1 MGKTIVITGRG
12 GTGKTTFTALA
23 ARFLQGSKLL
33 IDADPDQCLGVML
46 GVDLPASGVRTVS
59 EALYEIQKGQLS
71 PQMKAMPLAEK
82 VEYLL
87 QLSCL
92 YESKQFDLLT
102 LGVKWTRGCYCAPND
117 ILRALIPRLAGAY
130 EVTIVDSPAGLEHI
144 NRRVVT
150 QAHDVFAVVDPSGKA
165 LRNAELVRS
174 LSGPVGFTYENL
186 YLVANHRFPENQVH
200 RLREVQGASY
210 VGKMAHDQAVGEAD
224 WQGRSL
230 LELPADSPA
239 CASTA
244 RILSRAG
251 YALAPAG

>member
-174 LSGPVGFTYENL
+174 LSGPQIAMTCALLAALVGL
-186 YLVANHRFPENQVH
+186 YIGVILAVRRLLGAEPTGGGQITVH
-200 RLREVQGASY
+200 
-210 VGKMAHDQAVGEAD
+210 
-224 WQGRSL
+224 
-230 LELPADSPA
+230 PA
-239 CASTA
+239 A
-244 RILSRAG
+244 RG
-251 YALAPAG
+251 DKQ